1 MELNPDFLFDIQV
14 KRLHEYKRQLLNAF
28 SILDIYFALKD
39 GRLTDFYPTVFLFGA
54 KAAPGYYR
62 AKGIIKY
69 LNEIAKRVNGDPD
82 MKGRMQVVF
91 VQNYDVYY
99 AEKLIPA
106 ADVSEQISTAGTEA
120 SGTSNMKFM
129 LNGAV
134 TLGTLDGANIEI
146 VEQAGAENNFIFG
159 ATVEEIAS
167 AASTYDPK
175 ALCRDNPRIR
185 RVVDTLVDGTFSD
198 GGTGMFRE
206 LYDSLM
212 TGASWH
218 RPDQY
223 YLLLDF
229 ESYCDAKLRVN
240 RAYRDRAAFA
250 RKCLLNTANA
260 GKFSSDRTIREYARE
275 IWGV

>member
-1 MELNPDFLFDIQV
+1 M
-14 KRLHEYKRQLLNAF
+14 
-28 SILDIYFALKD
+28 
-39 GRLTDFYPTVFLFGA
+39 
-54 KAAPGYYR
+54 
-62 AKGIIKY
+62 
-69 LNEIAKRVNGDPD
+69 
-82 MKGRMQVVF
+82 
-91 VQNYDVYY
+91 
-99 AEKLIPA
+99 
-106 ADVSEQISTAGTEA
+106 
-120 SGTSNMKFM
+120 
-129 LNGAV
+129 
-134 TLGTLDGANIEI
+134 
-146 VEQAGAENNFIFG
+146 
-159 ATVEEIAS
+159 
-167 AASTYDPK
+167 
-175 ALCRDNPRIR
+175 
-185 RVVDTLVDGTFSD
+185 DGTFSD

-240 RAYRDRAAFA
+240 RAYRDRASFA